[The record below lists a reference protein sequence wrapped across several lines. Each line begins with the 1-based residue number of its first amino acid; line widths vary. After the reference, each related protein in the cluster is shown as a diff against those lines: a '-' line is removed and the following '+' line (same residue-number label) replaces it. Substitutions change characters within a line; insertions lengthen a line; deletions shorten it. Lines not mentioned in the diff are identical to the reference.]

1 MAKSTTS
8 SPEATRKIEVFYKTM
23 TTKTGTK
30 FKKWLTVTKDG
41 KFYQVKFI
49 MNALTNLPTARST
62 ITVNDSD
69 MYWNKKNPQYPLH
82 CRISGNNGIR
92 QPLPLPP
99 YDCAS
104 AHKTSHARRNEAH
117 PS

>member
-49 MNALTNLPTARST
+49 LNALTTLPTARST
-62 ITVNDSD
+62 ITVKDSD
-69 MYWNKKNPQYPLH
+69 MYWNKKNPQYPTLT
-82 CRISGNNGIR
+82 IR
-92 QPLPLPP
+92 SIQSIEQKE
-99 YDCAS
+99 S
-104 AHKTSHARRNEAH
+104 APEDFDKYFEKA
-117 PS
+117 

>member
-49 MNALTNLPTARST
+49 LNALTTLPTARST
-62 ITVNDSD
+62 ITVKDSD
-69 MYWNKKNPQYPLH
+69 MYWNKKNPQYPTLT
-82 CRISGNNGIR
+82 IKAIQSIE
-92 QPLPLPP
+92 QKE
-99 YDCAS
+99 S
-104 AHKTSHARRNEAH
+104 APEDFDKYFEKA
-117 PS
+117 